1 MKAVAIKGKWGLSQ
15 VDSGMKNVLMGS
27 IAEVTRD
34 SFVEGE
40 GRNCSVT
47 LRQNGP

>member
-15 VDSGMKNVLMGS
+15 VESGMKNVLMGS
-27 IAEVTRD
+27 IIAATRD
-34 SFVEGE
+34 LFIEGE
-40 GRNCSVT
+40 RRNCSVT